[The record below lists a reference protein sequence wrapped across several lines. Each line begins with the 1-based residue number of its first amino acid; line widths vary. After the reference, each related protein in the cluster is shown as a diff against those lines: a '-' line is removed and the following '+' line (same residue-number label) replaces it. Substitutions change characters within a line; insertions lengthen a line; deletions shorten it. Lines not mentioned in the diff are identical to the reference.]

1 MVFDR
6 LRALYH
12 AHRTK
17 AEVAGWLR
25 QLGDA
30 DPRVRERAVRELG
43 ERRDE
48 RLREPLLSACD
59 DPDAEVRGWALTYL
73 SEITEDQLPR
83 FLAAAS
89 DPAAFVRQQACNA
102 LRYSSPEAIA
112 VLLNALGDEAAPVRL
127 EAVLALGSLNATE
140 AIEAI
145 RQLQQSDPDEDVRD
159 YATSTLEGFA
169 ERQSPHASDW
179 APTPIEQADIPALLE
194 ALASPDTS
202 VRVQA
207 CIGLQAVAV
216 SDAVDYLIACVHDP
230 DEELRAQAALALAAS
245 ADSRGYEPLRER
257 LKNEPAAYVRRRLV
271 WALSFYPAEQ
281 CIPLLTQCLGDR
293 EEPVRQTAVL
303 ALAQLCEL
311 HEMEMLLEHLPKR
324 VPEDVIQ
331 ALAEVVEEWDEDEK
345 LPAASQ
351 RSIRLGTVYYE

>member
-6 LRALYH
+6 LRALYQT
-12 AHRTK
+12 HRAKT
-17 AEVAGWLR
+17 EVAGWLR
-25 QLGDA
+25 QLGSA

-43 ERRDE
+43 ELRDE
-48 RLREPLLSACD
+48 RLREPLLNACD
-59 DPDAEVRGWALTYL
+59 DPDADVRGWALTYL
-73 SEITEDQLPR
+73 SEITDDQLPR

-112 VLLNALGDEAAPVRL
+112 VLLKALRDEAAPVRL
-127 EAVLALGSLNATE
+127 EAVLALGSLDATE

-145 RQLQQSDPDEDVRD
+145 GQLQQSDPDEDVRD

-169 ERQSPHASDW
+169 ERRTSRAYDW
-179 APTPIEQADIPALLE
+179 TPTPIEPPNIPALLA
-194 ALASPDTS
+194 ALGSPDTA

-216 SDAVDYLIACVHDP
+216 AEAVEELNACLQDP
-230 DEELRAQAALALAAS
+230 DEELRAHAALALAAS
-245 ADSRGYEPLRER
+245 ADPRGYEPLRER
-257 LKNEPAAYVRRRLV
+257 LNNEPAAYVRRRLV

-281 CIPLLTQCLGDR
+281 CIPLLTQCLADR
-293 EEPVRQTAVL
+293 EEAVRQTAVL

-311 HEMEMLLEHLPKR
+311 HELEMLLQHLPKR
-324 VPEDVIQ
+324 VPADVIQ
-331 ALAEVVEEWDEDEK
+331 ALAEAVEEWDEDEK
-345 LPAASQ
+345 MPAASQ
-351 RSIRLGTVYYE
+351 RSIRLGTVQYE